1 MTLRNRRSAY
11 GALMDAVV
19 VTPELEQRLLE
30 AVTRRANRRPAVP
43 AWRWLRLA
51 ALASA
56 VCCVVLMVWSSYG
69 VPPVTTTPPAVVQGG
84 YGPVVYDDL
93 QALTA
98 VLSYPL
104 RIPAALPEGYELS
117 LVQSLPGELA
127 ELRWSDGTDTL
138 CYRMAP
144 GAGDISGDYNAYEAE
159 WTQTVGAVPVDCR
172 GDGGRIAAAVW
183 SAEGFSY
190 SVTSDAG
197 LTPEALAALVESF
210 GPV

>member
-69 VPPVTTTPPAVVQGG
+69 VPPVTTTPPAVVQCG
-84 YGPVVYDDL
+84 YRRP
-93 QALTA
+93 
-98 VLSYPL
+98 
-104 RIPAALPEGYELS
+104 
-117 LVQSLPGELA
+117 
-127 ELRWSDGTDTL
+127 
-138 CYRMAP
+138 
-144 GAGDISGDYNAYEAE
+144 
-159 WTQTVGAVPVDCR
+159 CR
-172 GDGGRIAAAVW
+172 RAMN
-183 SAEGFSY
+183 
-190 SVTSDAG
+190 
-197 LTPEALAALVESF
+197 
-210 GPV
+210 

>member
-127 ELRWSDGTDTL
+127 ELRWSDGT
-138 CYRMAP
+138 A
-144 GAGDISGDYNAYEAE
+144 SN
-159 WTQTVGAVPVDCR
+159 V
-172 GDGGRIAAAVW
+172 
-183 SAEGFSY
+183 
-190 SVTSDAG
+190 
-197 LTPEALAALVESF
+197 
-210 GPV
+210 

>member
-98 VLSYPL
+98 ALSYPL

-144 GAGDISGDYNAYEAE
+144 GAGGL
-159 WTQTVGAVPVDCR
+159 P
-172 GDGGRIAAAVW
+172 GGRRPDRGGGVV
-183 SAEGFSY
+183 GGG
-190 SVTSDAG
+190 VQLLRHLRCGPHPGG
-197 LTPEALAALVESF
+197 LGRPGGERRPRVKQK
-210 GPV
+210 

>member
-11 GALMDAVV
+11 GALMDAVA
-19 VTPELEQRLLE
+19 VTPELEARLLDALE
-30 AVTRRANRRPAVP
+30 RAGTRRPGRG
-43 AWRWLRLA
+43 LRAAAACGA
-51 ALASA
+51 ALCVLA
-56 VCCVVLMVWSSYG
+56 VLAWPAQEAPAPQDT
-69 VPPVTTTPPAVVQGG
+69 PPVHQGG
-84 YGPVVYDDL
+84 YSSAAYDSP
-93 QALTA
+93 QALA
-98 VLSYPL
+98 AALSYPL

-144 GAGDISGDYNAYEAE
+144 GAEDISGDYNAYEAE

-197 LTPEALAALVESF
+197 LTPEALAALVESI

>member
-98 VLSYPL
+98 ALSYPL

-159 WTQTVGAVPVDCR
+159 WT
-172 GDGGRIAAAVW
+172 
-183 SAEGFSY
+183 
-190 SVTSDAG
+190 
-197 LTPEALAALVESF
+197 
-210 GPV
+210 